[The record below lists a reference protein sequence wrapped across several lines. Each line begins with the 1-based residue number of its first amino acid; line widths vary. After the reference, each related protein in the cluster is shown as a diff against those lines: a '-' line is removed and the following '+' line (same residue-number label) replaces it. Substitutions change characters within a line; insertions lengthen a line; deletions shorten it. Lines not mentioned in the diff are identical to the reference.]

1 MGKYHDLAEKIIANV
16 GGKENINS
24 VTHCITRLRFKLK
37 DEGKANED
45 VLKNMDGV
53 VTIMK
58 SGGQFQV
65 VIGNHVP
72 LVYADV
78 LEVAGIT
85 GEATEEDAEKGNIFN
100 RLIDLIS
107 GCFQP
112 FLGALT
118 ACGML
123 KGFNALFLYL
133 KLYEAGSGTDLFLTA
148 AGDCIFYF
156 MPVAIGLTAA
166 RKFKVADFTGIAIG
180 MAMVYPTIQAS
191 ALGTGKPIMT
201 LFANTILES
210 PVFIKV
216 FGLPIIANNYTSS
229 VVPVIL
235 VIWFASIIQKLAKRI
250 IPEMVQTFL
259 VPMFTILISVFFGFL
274 IIGPIITFLTN
285 ILGSGFTA
293 LYEFSPILMS
303 VTVGFFWQVL
313 VIFGLHWRLI
323 PLAMINLSTLGF
335 DTILAASFSASFA
348 QTAVVLA
355 MFFKLKDKKL
365 KELAIPAVI
374 SGIFG
379 VTEPAIYGLTLPKK
393 KPFVISMIGAAIG
406 GLITGLLGA
415 KSFIMGGLGAF
426 GFVNHIDTAS
436 NDISSMVTQFIAVGV
451 AMVFSFVATMLFWKD
466 DEVTEETEVQ
476 NEMGVRKEV
485 VTSPVQ
491 GNMMP
496 LETAKDQAFAQG
508 ALGKGV
514 VIHPTVGEV
523 VAPFDGTVMTMFPTK
538 HAIGL
543 ISDNGL
549 ELLIHIGLDTV
560 QLDGKYFEAHVEQG
574 AKVKRGDKL
583 VSFDIKAIEEAGFS
597 VETPVI
603 VTNSADYLDI
613 IETDHKEGIS
623 SSDELLTVLV

>member
-1 MGKYHDLAEKIIANV
+1 MGKYHDLAEKIIDNV

-72 LVYADV
+72 LFYADV

-235 VIWFASIIQKLAKRI
+235 VIWFASIIQRLAKRI

-313 VIFGLHWRLI
+313 VIFGLHWSLI

>member
-1 MGKYHDLAEKIIANV
+1 
-16 GGKENINS
+16 
-24 VTHCITRLRFKLK
+24 
-37 DEGKANED
+37 
-45 VLKNMDGV
+45 
-53 VTIMK
+53 
-58 SGGQFQV
+58 
-65 VIGNHVP
+65 
-72 LVYADV
+72 
-78 LEVAGIT
+78 
-85 GEATEEDAEKGNIFN
+85 
-100 RLIDLIS
+100 
-107 GCFQP
+107 
-112 FLGALT
+112 
-118 ACGML
+118 
-123 KGFNALFLYL
+123 
-133 KLYEAGSGTDLFLTA
+133 
-148 AGDCIFYF
+148 
-156 MPVAIGLTAA
+156 
-166 RKFKVADFTGIAIG
+166 
-180 MAMVYPTIQAS
+180 
-191 ALGTGKPIMT
+191 
-201 LFANTILES
+201 
-210 PVFIKV
+210 
-216 FGLPIIANNYTSS
+216 
-229 VVPVIL
+229 
-235 VIWFASIIQKLAKRI
+235 
-250 IPEMVQTFL
+250 
-259 VPMFTILISVFFGFL
+259 
-274 IIGPIITFLTN
+274 
-285 ILGSGFTA
+285 
-293 LYEFSPILMS
+293 
-303 VTVGFFWQVL
+303 
-313 VIFGLHWRLI
+313 
-323 PLAMINLSTLGF
+323 MINLSTLGF

-603 VTNSADYLDI
+603 VTNTADYLDI

>member
-180 MAMVYPTIQAS
+180 MAMVYSTIQAS

-313 VIFGLHWRLI
+313 VIFGLHWSLI

>member
-1 MGKYHDLAEKIIANV
+1 
-16 GGKENINS
+16 
-24 VTHCITRLRFKLK
+24 
-37 DEGKANED
+37 
-45 VLKNMDGV
+45 
-53 VTIMK
+53 
-58 SGGQFQV
+58 
-65 VIGNHVP
+65 
-72 LVYADV
+72 
-78 LEVAGIT
+78 
-85 GEATEEDAEKGNIFN
+85 
-100 RLIDLIS
+100 
-107 GCFQP
+107 
-112 FLGALT
+112 
-118 ACGML
+118 
-123 KGFNALFLYL
+123 
-133 KLYEAGSGTDLFLTA
+133 
-148 AGDCIFYF
+148 
-156 MPVAIGLTAA
+156 
-166 RKFKVADFTGIAIG
+166 
-180 MAMVYPTIQAS
+180 
-191 ALGTGKPIMT
+191 MT

-235 VIWFASIIQKLAKRI
+235 VIWFASIIQRLAKRI

-313 VIFGLHWRLI
+313 VIFGLHWNLI

-379 VTEPAIYGLTLPKK
+379 VTEPANYGLTLPKK